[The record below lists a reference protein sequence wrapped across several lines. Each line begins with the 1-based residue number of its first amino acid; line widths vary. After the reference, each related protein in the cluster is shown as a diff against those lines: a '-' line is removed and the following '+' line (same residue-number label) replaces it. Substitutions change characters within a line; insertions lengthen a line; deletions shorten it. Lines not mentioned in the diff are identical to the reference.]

1 MSAFLSLGVVAPG
14 AGVLNSNHAAAPV
27 IFGEVNTTNKHMLI
41 SWMGVQYKFAGDP
54 STNGFAGGAA
64 LINGLQIVTVDPD
77 LNIVRDFLDG
87 DYIYTDFDWNIIA
100 DTVDFYP
107 VEGIGPF
114 ATPGAVAAKMKFIN
128 SGAPVSL
135 PPEHAF
141 GLLLNDDLTTITSG
155 SVHLQCQS
163 LSLIRP

>member
-107 VEGIGPF
+107 VEGSGGHRPVRNPGRSGCKNEIHQLRSPCVF
-114 ATPGAVAAKMKFIN
+114 ASRACVWAV
-128 SGAPVSL
+128 V
-135 PPEHAF
+135 E
-141 GLLLNDDLTTITSG
+141 
-155 SVHLQCQS
+155 
-163 LSLIRP
+163 